1 MNNGLIHWQGI
12 HYHERNAGDNRG
24 DEHHPREKLCFRVEG
39 INTGVALGK
48 SDKVKAK
55 IDGAYQHKETANQQN
70 NIALKVTHTRVVG
83 GKAADGNSRKGMA
96 NSIEG

>member
-1 MNNGLIHWQGI
+1 MQVTIAEMSTIQ
-12 HYHERNAGDNRG
+12 
-24 DEHHPREKLCFRVEG
+24 EKNFVSESKA